1 MFLLF
6 KFFYCRRAALCD
18 PSLRQFRYRYR
29 LQTGTLIRIS
39 NRDGCIDGDLNAMHQ
54 LFYLN
59 IPYFIIHKVYFD
71 AQTFLLC
78 YFSCNEE
85 WLHQQGFCNHLY
97 PEVIYH
103 LWKDIMGWLPLLM
116 RLPLPCCELMFDHS
130 SSDLR
135 AELSWRPHNWPCD
148 GCDRLISAALPPT
161 AAAAGGREDFPGF
174 QGQPGVA
181 GNPFLLCSPWAKK
194 VGMNPAL
201 GLVSSSCSPA
211 VVEAMR
217 RLGLSAA
224 MMPAAIRQ
232 HWNYIEAQRDS
243 AGCR

>member
-1 MFLLF
+1 MILRLF
-6 KFFYCRRAALCD
+6 FC
-18 PSLRQFRYRYR
+18 
-29 LQTGTLIRIS
+29 
-39 NRDGCIDGDLNAMHQ
+39 
-54 LFYLN
+54 
-59 IPYFIIHKVYFD
+59 V
-71 AQTFLLC
+71 TFLVMRNDCISRDSAIICIPRSYIIFERILWDDYLC
-78 YFSCNEE
+78 SCVC
-85 WLHQQGFCNHLY
+85 LFHAVSSCLTTTHQTWEQNC
-97 PEVIYH
+97 PEGRIIRRVT
-103 LWKDIMGWLPLLM
+103 G
-116 RLPLPCCELMFDHS
+116 R
-130 SSDLR
+130 
-135 AELSWRPHNWPCD
+135 
-148 GCDRLISAALPPT
+148 DRLISAALPPT

-201 GLVSSSCSPA
+201 GLVSSCCSPA

-217 RLGLSAA
+217 RLGLSAV

>member
-1 MFLLF
+1 
-6 KFFYCRRAALCD
+6 
-18 PSLRQFRYRYR
+18 
-29 LQTGTLIRIS
+29 
-39 NRDGCIDGDLNAMHQ
+39 MHQ

-59 IPYFIIHKVYFD
+59 IPYFIIYKVYFD
-71 AQTFLLC
+71 SQTFLLC

-97 PEVIYH
+97 PKVIYH
-103 LWKDIMGWLPLLM
+103 LWKDIMDDYLCSCVCL
-116 RLPLPCCELMFDHS
+116 FHAVS
-130 SSDLR
+130 SCLTTAHQTWEQNCPEGR
-135 AELSWRPHNWPCD
+135 IIRRVT
-148 GCDRLISAALPPT
+148 GRDRLISAALLPT

-201 GLVSSSCSPA
+201 GLVSSCCSPA

-217 RLGLSAA
+217 RLGLSAV